1 MKKEI
6 RRTLIAFGVIGI
18 IMSMVLVLVTLP
30 DRPIDRSEAV
40 SYTGIYS
47 QYTNKNGTSR
57 FEFADGV
64 ALRIPSNAETEEFLL
79 RMNAISAGT
88 ELSILYNPRNK
99 EIQEIKTG
107 TEVLLSF
114 DTVQK
119 SARSK
124 MVASFCMSGIM
135 LLMLPCNF
143 LLIGAADRY
152 VKKERESDEAKRRV
166 LYTRAMRR
174 ADMEVKY
181 RVLSEAKT
189 EGFDICYR
197 RVKSV
202 NELVINGYVYDEK
215 KGIVEFAHNLYASVN
230 GHTIEAGFDGVGYS
244 YILFDGDRIKQ
255 DRRIC

>member
-1 MKKEI
+1 MKKEL
-6 RRTLIAFGVIGI
+6 RRPLSAFAVIGVI
-18 IMSMVLVLVTLP
+18 MSIVLILVTLP

-47 QYTNKNGTSR
+47 GYSGKNGATR
-57 FEFADGV
+57 IVFADGV
-64 ALRIPSNAETEEFLL
+64 AMQIPSKAESKELLL
-79 RMNAISAGT
+79 RMDALPAGT

-99 EIQEIKTG
+99 EVQEIKTG

-114 DTVQK
+114 DAVQK
-119 SARSK
+119 GARSK
-124 MVASFCMSGIM
+124 MIASFCLSGIG
-135 LLMLPCNF
+135 LLILPCNF
-143 LLIGAADRY
+143 LLIRAADRY
-152 VKKERESDEAKRRV
+152 AKKERETDEAKRRA
-166 LYTRAMRR
+166 LYTRALRR

-215 KGIVEFAHNLYASVN
+215 KGVVEFAHNLYASVN

-244 YILFDGDRIKQ
+244 YILFDGDRIKL
-255 DRRIC
+255 DRRRF